1 MTTIHRLSEAR
12 RPARAP
18 RRPAT
23 NVKLD
28 RTSSAVATEGRTT
41 SSSTPDGGQGVVC
54 DRSVKYA
61 ANNPPKNTSSDA
73 RKTIVP
79 NRMGAISRGPMPI
92 AAGA

>member
-1 MTTIHRLSEAR
+1 M
-12 RPARAP
+12 
-18 RRPAT
+18 
-23 NVKLD
+23 
-28 RTSSAVATEGRTT
+28 
-41 SSSTPDGGQGVVC
+41 SSSTPAGGQGVVS